1 MRNSLTLF
9 MLATLIAAC
18 GGESSSKN
26 TPNNAPTA
34 DNSLATW
41 ADLMGTWDAS
51 AATTDE
57 SDTLYIIMQANGE
70 TDYLNYNAN
79 NVCYEKTSLIL
90 IDQGE
95 GAFKHETSNITLTFT
110 LNAGKNS
117 ATVSN
122 NIDTNSYVI
131 GKDNKT
137 AQQLTPICNQIVVEP
152 PADEFFTNASMND
165 LVIGN
170 AIWSS
175 SKAVSETVT
184 DISYIVFTKED
195 DGYDDISFY
204 DYKNDGVD
212 GASSDCYESL
222 SSTIKDRGEGIF
234 SNWLNANK
242 LHIQVNETGD
252 LLYATYVANN
262 KSLLLTK
269 EGVNNLTTADFNAC
283 P

>member
-1 MRNSLTLF
+1 MACVDKSTKG
-9 MLATLIAAC
+9 AA
-18 GGESSSKN
+18 
-26 TPNNAPTA
+26 NNAPSN
-34 DNSLATW
+34 DSSLATW
-41 ADLMGTWDAS
+41 QELIATWDAS
-51 AATTDE
+51 SATIDD
-57 SDTLYIIMQANGE
+57 SDTLFIIMQDNGNA
-70 TDYLNYNAN
+70 DYLNYNDDH
-79 NVCYEKTSLIL
+79 VCYEKTTVSLVA
-90 IDQGE
+90 QGE
-95 GAFKHETSNITLTFT
+95 GKFKHESSNITLTFT
-110 LNAGKNS
+110 LNGSKTQ

-122 NIDTNSYVI
+122 NIDENSYVI
-131 GKDNKT
+131 TKDNKT
-137 AQQLTPICNQIVVEP
+137 AQQLTPICNQTVVEP
-152 PADEFFTNASMND
+152 PADEVFINASMND

-170 AIWSS
+170 AIWNA
-175 SKAVSETVT
+175 SKAISDTVT

-195 DGYDDISFY
+195 DDYDDISFY

-212 GASSDCYESL
+212 GASSDCYEKL

-269 EGVNNLTTADFNAC
+269 EGVNNLTTVDFNTC